1 MGYMGTTVI
10 TITIRFLYY
19 INYYINP
26 IQFLYSV
33 YYLSH
38 IV

>member
-1 MGYMGTTVI
+1 MGYMGTMVI
-10 TITIRFLYY
+10 TVTIRFLYY
-19 INYYINP
+19 INS

>member
-1 MGYMGTTVI
+1 MGYMGTMTII
-10 TITIRFLYY
+10 TITILFL
-19 INYYINP
+19 YYINP